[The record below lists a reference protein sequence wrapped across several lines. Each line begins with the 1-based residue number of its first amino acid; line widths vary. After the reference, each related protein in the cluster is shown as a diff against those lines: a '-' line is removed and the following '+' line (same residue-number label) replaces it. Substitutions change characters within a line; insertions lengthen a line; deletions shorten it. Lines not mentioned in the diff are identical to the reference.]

1 MSKVFMDR
9 IECWNDTRRI
19 CEEKRLYPNN
29 QSVKLQYDENY
40 QWVKQSEKSTIKF
53 MNMDAIK
60 CAILH
65 CINENPL
72 VLNLA
77 DDNFA
82 GGCIE
87 SGSGAQEE
95 SLFRRT
101 NYYLTLVQKLY
112 PIRKDEAIYS
122 PEVKVVKT
130 TEKSGWKIIPDG
142 FWPEL
147 AFIAC
152 PGVKYPDLIYR
163 HNEDGTENEKI
174 LNERDTQMLKTKIKL
189 IIQIA
194 NKYGHRTIVLGALG
208 CGAWRNPPK
217 YVAEIFKE
225 VLEECD
231 GYVENY
237 VFAILNTRN
246 DQQVVRNFETEG
258 RLPTCEIF
266 KKIFADEVV
275 PIPKEQEQPE
285 QQEQSDGS
293 KTIYFDQSNK
303 PDQQHSIPPQPQ

>member
-1 MSKVFMDR
+1 MDR
-9 IECWNDTRRI
+9 IECWNDTRRL
-19 CEEKRLYPNN
+19 CEEKRLYPNK

-40 QWVKQSEKSTIKF
+40 ELVKQCEKSTIKF

-65 CINENPL
+65 CVNENPL

-130 TEKSGWKIIPDG
+130 TEQSGWKVIPDG
-142 FWPEL
+142 LWPEL

-163 HNEDGTENEKI
+163 HNEDGTENEKV
-174 LNERDTQMLKTKIKL
+174 LNENDTEMLKTKIKL

-194 NKYGHRTIVLGALG
+194 NKYGHKTVVLGALG
-208 CGAWRNPPK
+208 CGAWKNPPK

-225 VLEECD
+225 VLEEYD

-237 VFAILNTRN
+237 VFAILNTRS
-246 DQQVVRNFETEG
+246 DTQVVRNFETEG
-258 RLPTCEIF
+258 RLPTCEVF
-266 KKIFADEVV
+266 KKVFAGEMIKHVQKEKST
-275 PIPKEQEQPE
+275 PIEEESVSIGDNDQ
-285 QQEQSDGS
+285 
-293 KTIYFDQSNK
+293 KTIYFDQSHK
-303 PDQQHSIPPQPQ
+303 PDQQHNIPPPPQ